1 MNLLILRKDAGIVW
15 TFAKLLVVTQCSFS
29 GSSPSDSLLPYHI
42 SLFGH
47 WSVHTQIRQNF
58 QFIFFFYCLSFVNGI
73 RKYHQCFIITMK
85 RFVSSITI
93 ACHIVSIQ
101 FNQTH
106 TDWYTDNDSCSSNAQ
121 TTTLHIVVC
130 TAQMR
135 LNDIITG
142 LIVLLYM
149 IIAGYII
156 IINLRHNSYPSSWVF
171 LQPHLL

>member
-1 MNLLILRKDAGIVW
+1 MLELCEHLPNCCYPVLIFWLLPFRFSFTLSYFIVW
-15 TFAKLLVVTQCSFS
+15 SLKRPHANSTKLSI
-29 GSSPSDSLLPYHI
+29 HI
-42 SLFGH
+42 
-47 WSVHTQIRQNF
+47 
-58 QFIFFFYCLSFVNGI
+58 FFYCLSFVNGI

-135 LNDIITG
+135 LNDIITR

-171 LQPHLL
+171 LQPHLLELHTHMTKLS